1 MKKLVLIFAILAIV
15 STATFADFGIGAAA
29 FYKSPI
35 LLGQPVDLGN
45 LNVNQFSF
53 GADMRF
59 KLGWFQAEGLLL
71 YAMGDVDSLNVY
83 LDAGV
88 ALDVAMVRLSFGAGP
103 NFTYNFDEPTAVQ
116 VGLNAKVGADLML
129 GPISIGASYIM
140 VLNLQNGIHVT
151 KPGVA
156 GNPDPVWS
164 VARCQAIDAS
174 RRRAPRAETIE
185 AVRTALSP
193 SAGRT

>member
-1 MKKLVLIFAILAIV
+1 MKKLLLVLAILAIV
-15 STATFADFGIGAAA
+15 STATFADFGIGGAA

-59 KLGWFQAEGLLL
+59 KLGWFQAEGLVL
-71 YAMGDVDSLNVY
+71 YAIGDVDSLNVY

-88 ALDVAMVRLSFGAGP
+88 ALDVAIVRLSLGAGP

-116 VGLNAKVGADLML
+116 VGLNAKLGADLML

-151 KPGVA
+151 TSSGLL
-156 GNPDPVWS
+156 GIQILFW
-164 VARCQAIDAS
+164 
-174 RRRAPRAETIE
+174 
-185 AVRTALSP
+185 L
-193 SAGRT
+193 

>member
-1 MKKLVLIFAILAIV
+1 MKKLLLVLAILAIV
-15 STATFADFGIGAAA
+15 STATFADLGIGAAA

-88 ALDVAMVRLSFGAGP
+88 ALDVAMVRLSLGAGP

-140 VLNLQNGIHVT
+140 VLNIQNGIHVT
-151 KPGVA
+151 TSSGLL
-156 GNPDPVWS
+156 GIQILFW
-164 VARCQAIDAS
+164 
-174 RRRAPRAETIE
+174 
-185 AVRTALSP
+185 L
-193 SAGRT
+193 